1 MEAPVLRLRRRRRND
16 DGLELRRVGRR
27 CLAPTGQGAL
37 RGARATL
44 FAPVGQRRCCVARL
58 VLAGSLR
65 NAVYEAIC
73 PSGRAGRRAGRRG
86 KNALRIR
93 AHPSRAGRRARSMGD
108 GVDGRFARGEN
119 CPLFPRPPRFRNHP
133 AGRPAGSARTRPRDQ
148 SLGNPFLGKR
158 PPKTPQ
164 AAGPCSWACR
174 RLCPHR
180 PTRNEKEAP
189 MPPAR
194 GAWARRI
201 RANGAGRRHCRPAG
215 LLSAGAFVDAA
226 GYALHA
232 RVFGVFRL
240 LVRGY
245 G

>member
-1 MEAPVLRLRRRRRND
+1 MYVFDAVCPMGAKALQSGAPDMGVSRKKAVPPSALPIR
-16 DGLELRRVGRR
+16 GL
-27 CLAPTGQGAL
+27 C
-37 RGARATL
+37 
-44 FAPVGQRRCCVARL
+44 
-58 VLAGSLR
+58 
-65 NAVYEAIC
+65 
-73 PSGRAGRRAGRRG
+73 RRAGEGEALPALFCGGHGVSALPSAHERR
-86 KNALRIR
+86 KVHRPASP
-93 AHPSRAGRRARSMGD
+93 AAA
-108 GVDGRFARGEN
+108 
-119 CPLFPRPPRFRNHP
+119 LFPCHP

-148 SLGNPFLGKR
+148 SLGDPFLGKR

-164 AAGPCSWACR
+164 AAGPCAWACR